1 MLIERVAAVSPELS
15 AALADLIPQLSRRI
29 ALPTQGELSA
39 LLKSSDAALLVARLT
54 EEDNAIVG
62 MLTVIVYRVPSGTR
76 AVVEDVVVS
85 EARRRRGI
93 AKALMQEAIK
103 FAREAGA
110 GNLSLTSNV
119 NRVEA
124 NLLYQC
130 LGFRKRETNAYFLDL
145 AADR

>member
-15 AALADLIPQLSRRI
+15 AALADLIPQLSRSI
-29 ALPTQGELSA
+29 ALPAQGELSA

-103 FAREAGA
+103 FSREAGA
-110 GNLSLTSNV
+110 GNLSLTSNA

-124 NLLYQC
+124 NLLYQR

-145 AADR
+145 TADR

>member
-15 AALADLIPQLSRRI
+15 AALADLIPQLSRSI
-29 ALPTQGELSA
+29 ALPAQGELSA

-103 FAREAGA
+103 FSREAGA
-110 GNLSLTSNV
+110 GNLSLTSNA

-124 NLLYQC
+124 NLLYQR
-130 LGFRKRETNAYFLDL
+130 LGFRKRETNAYSLDL
-145 AADR
+145 TADR

>member
-1 MLIERVAAVSPELS
+1 MLIERVAAVSPELF

-29 ALPTQGELSA
+29 ALPAQDELSA
-39 LLKSSDAALLVARLT
+39 LLKSPDTALLVARLP

-85 EARRRRGI
+85 EMRRRRGI
-93 AKALMQEAIK
+93 AKSLMQEAIK

-110 GNLSLTSNV
+110 GNLSLTSNA
-119 NRVEA
+119 NRLEA
-124 NLLYQC
+124 NLLYQR
-130 LGFRKRETNAYFLDL
+130 LGFHKRETNAYFLDL
-145 AADR
+145 AADG